1 MEHPNARYLISIAA
15 PGRHAGPVSMALPT
29 IPVFSGNDMAR
40 IGKRVKLV
48 RAI

>member
-1 MEHPNARYLISIAA
+1 MLAITISIAA
-15 PGRHAGPVSMALPT
+15 PGRRAGPVSMALPT

-40 IGKRVKLV
+40 IGKRKLV